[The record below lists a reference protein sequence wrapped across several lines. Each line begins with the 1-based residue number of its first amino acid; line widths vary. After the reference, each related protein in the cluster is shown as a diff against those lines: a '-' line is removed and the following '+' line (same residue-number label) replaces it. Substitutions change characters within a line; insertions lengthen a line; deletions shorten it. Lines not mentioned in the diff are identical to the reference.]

1 MKTMMIHISKSLTL
15 TTTTISSGFNYFFY
29 KDVHNVRALA
39 EKKLKIWHDEAK
51 TSVKQIVL
59 TLWKIGCPFLGDC
72 LLSDRASLK
81 LMNIDS
87 QIRLQLVRNMGAVG
101 QNLRSG
107 ETTHE
112 IEIQPS
118 TST

>member
-1 MKTMMIHISKSLTL
+1 MMKQKPQLSKSCSHFEKLA
-15 TTTTISSGFNYFFY
+15 
-29 KDVHNVRALA
+29 ALS
-39 EKKLKIWHDEAK
+39 WD
-51 TSVKQIVL
+51 
-59 TLWKIGCPFLGDC
+59 LGDC

-118 TST
+118 NQHVEVCTTLSNVLF